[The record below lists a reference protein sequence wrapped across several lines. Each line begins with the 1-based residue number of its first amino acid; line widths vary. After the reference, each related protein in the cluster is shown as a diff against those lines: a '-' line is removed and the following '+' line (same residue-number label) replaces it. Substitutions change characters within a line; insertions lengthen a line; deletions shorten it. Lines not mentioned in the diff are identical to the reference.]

1 MKKKNILTALFAA
14 VFLGIALIVLLTKN
28 EPVSIDVAESPEDKL
43 DIPQPSPPIFGIA
56 IDTFEVIK
64 AQVPPNGSF
73 GQITGEAGLSTS
85 AIFTIAEEVKP
96 VFDVR
101 KLRAGQ
107 DYTLLKGKNSVA
119 PSIFIYEESLLNYYL
134 VYLKDSVYAEARQ
147 RKSTIVQR
155 HVTGTITS
163 SLYETLQQKEVST
176 NLTMK
181 LADIYAWTIDFF
193 RIQKGDSITVVFEDM
208 YVDDT
213 IFAGTR
219 NILAARFDHAG
230 KPYYAFRF
238 TNTEG
243 QTNYYDE
250 QGKGLKKAFLK
261 APLQFS
267 RISSRYTMK
276 RFHPVQKR
284 WKAHLG
290 TDYAA
295 PTGTPIMTTAD
306 GTIEQA
312 GYTSGN
318 GNYVKVKHN
327 STYTTQYLHMSK
339 IAKGIKRNVRV
350 RQGDI
355 IGYVGSTGLAT
366 GPHVCYRFWVNG
378 KQVDP
383 YSQKLPNSEPVP
395 ENYKAAYDSLVSKQM
410 ELLNNRP

>member
-1 MKKKNILTALFAA
+1 MKKKNVFTALFAA
-14 VFLGIALIVLLTKN
+14 LFLGIAGIVLVVKN
-28 EPVSIDVAESPEDKL
+28 QPTNLPAEGDESAEPNL
-43 DIPQPSPPIFGIA
+43 PQPSPKLFGIEV
-56 IDTFEVIK
+56 DTFEVIK

-73 GQITGEAGLSTS
+73 GRITGEAGLSTTDIY
-85 AIFTIAEEVKP
+85 AVAEKIKP
-96 VFDVR
+96 IFDVR

-107 DYTLLKGKNSVA
+107 DYTLLKGKNSA
-119 PSIFIYEESLLNYYL
+119 SPSIFIYEQSLLNYFL
-134 VYLKDSVYAEARQ
+134 VSLKDSIYAESRQ

-155 HVTGTITS
+155 HVSGTINS
-163 SLYETLQQKEVST
+163 SLYETLQEKEVST
-176 NLTMK
+176 SLTMK

-213 IFAGTR
+213 IYAGTGK
-219 NILAARFDHAG
+219 ILAARFDHFG
-230 KPYYAFRF
+230 KPYYAFRY
-238 TNTEG
+238 TNAEG
-243 QTNYYDE
+243 ETNYYDE
-250 QGKGLKKAFLK
+250 TGKGMKKAFLK

-276 RFHPVQKR
+276 RYHPVQKR
-284 WKAHLG
+284 WKPHLG

-306 GTIEQA
+306 GIIEQA

-339 IAKGIKRNVRV
+339 IAKGIKRNARV

-383 YSQKLPNSEPVP
+383 YAQKLPNSEPID
-395 ENYKAAYDSLVSKQM
+395 EKYKADYLQLVSRQM
-410 ELLNNRP
+410 ELLTKRP

>member
-1 MKKKNILTALFAA
+1 MKKKNILTALLAA
-14 VFLGIALIVLLTKN
+14 LFIGFVLVVLFVRN
-28 EPVSIDVAESPEDKL
+28 EPVGLDTAPFPEDTL
-43 DIPQPSPPIFGIA
+43 VVPQPSPRVFGIEV
-56 IDTFEVIK
+56 DTFAVEKSEVP
-64 AQVPPNGSF
+64 VNGSF
-73 GQITGEAGLSTS
+73 GQITGEAGLATS
-85 AIFTIAEEVKP
+85 SIYTVVNQIKD

-107 DYTLLKGKNSVA
+107 MYTLLKGKNSAV
-119 PSIFIYEESLLNYYL
+119 PSYFIYEESLLDYY
-134 VYLKDSVYAEARQ
+134 VVSLKDSVYAEARQ

-155 HVTGTITS
+155 HVTGTINS
-163 SLYETLQQKEVST
+163 SLYETLQAKEVST
-176 NLTMK
+176 NLIMK
-181 LADIYAWTIDFF
+181 MADIYAWTIDFF
-193 RIQKGDSITVVFEDM
+193 RIQKGDSITLVFEDM
-208 YVDDT
+208 YVDDS
-213 IFAGTR
+213 IYAGTGR
-219 NILAARFDHAG
+219 ILAARFDHTG
-230 KPYYAFRF
+230 KVFYAFRY
-238 TNTEG
+238 TDAEG
-243 QTNYYDE
+243 ETNYYDDKGE
-250 QGKGLKKAFLK
+250 GLKKAFLK
-261 APLQFS
+261 APLEFS

-327 STYTTQYLHMSK
+327 SVYTTQYLHMSK

-350 RQGDI
+350 RQGEV

-383 YSQKLPNSEPVP
+383 YKQDLPNSEPIP
-395 ENYKAAYDSLVSKQM
+395 EKYKADYLKLVSSQM
-410 ELLNNRP
+410 ELLQNSQ